1 MESLARFF
9 PLLATVAVGAAH
21 AVAWRTNATY
31 GAWAT
36 FAIAWGVLVVLALLL
51 MRREEVLSESM
62 QLVPGDV
69 SRGIGGA
76 VVAVGLL
83 LGIGFLGVKVA
94 PMRAFDE
101 LRTLIFVAT
110 RIPVEW
116 QRALAIVALAACE
129 EIVFRGAV
137 SVFLESRFGS
147 VRAPWIASALY
158 VLTAVPSLHPAII
171 SAAVVIGAVTAFLV
185 SRFRRVTP
193 AIVAHA
199 AFSWLAV
206 EFVLP
211 ALWQKLLVPLP
222 TP

>member
-1 MESLARFF
+1 
-9 PLLATVAVGAAH
+9 
-21 AVAWRTNATY
+21 
-31 GAWAT
+31 
-36 FAIAWGVLVVLALLL
+36 VLA
-51 MRREEVLSESM
+51 EAM

-76 VVAVGLL
+76 VVGVVLL
-83 LGIGFLGVKVA
+83 IGIGFVGIKVS
-94 PMRAFDE
+94 PMRSFDE

-116 QRALAIVALAACE
+116 KRALALVAFAACE

-137 SVFLESRFGS
+137 SAFLESRFGS
-147 VRAPWIASALY
+147 ARAPWIASALY
-158 VLTAVPSLHPAII
+158 VMTTIPSLHPAVI

-185 SRFRRVTP
+185 SRFRRVTL

-199 AFSWLAV
+199 AFAWLAV

-211 ALWQKLLVPLP
+211 ALWQKLLVPVP
-222 TP
+222 MP